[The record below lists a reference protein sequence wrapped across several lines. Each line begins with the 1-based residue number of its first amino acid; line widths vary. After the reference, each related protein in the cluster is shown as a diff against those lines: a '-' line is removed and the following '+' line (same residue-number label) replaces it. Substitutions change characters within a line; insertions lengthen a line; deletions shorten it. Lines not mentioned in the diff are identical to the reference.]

1 MLLACFAIYQF
12 GYYAF
17 YFSYE
22 KHLESQWEE
31 EVFELDVNL
40 GEQQM
45 LEVPLS
51 VPYMSYQ
58 EDFQVTNTRFEMDG
72 NFYRAIK
79 QRYTEETL
87 QIIYVPDTS
96 RTVLDNT
103 FKQWVSSLIGDDLP
117 QDQQG
122 KSVHKNF
129 VKDYIQSCD
138 FNFTAFNQTIIDKR
152 IVSIFSNYKNPLYS
166 LDSPPPQLG

>member
-22 KHLESQWEE
+22 NHLEAQWEE
-31 EVFELDVNL
+31 DVFEMDMNLD
-40 GEQQM
+40 EQKM
-45 LEVPLS
+45 LEVPLT
-51 VPYMSYQ
+51 VPYMSFQ
-58 EDFQVTNTRFEMDG
+58 EDFQVTNTRFELDG
-72 NFYRAIK
+72 NYYRAIK
-79 QRYTEETL
+79 QRYTQETL

-122 KSVHKNF
+122 KSVLKNF
-129 VKDYIQSCD
+129 VKDYIQACD
-138 FNFTAFNQTIIDKR
+138 FSFTAFKQSIIDKTV
-152 IVSIFSNYKNPLYS
+152 VSIFSAYKNPFYS